1 MRFRIVLTIIAFSFV
16 FRGIARS
23 FEKPLYKNPNAPTE
37 NRVKDLLGRMT
48 LAEKIGQLCC
58 PLGWE
63 MYTKAGERHV
73 QPSAKFIEQ
82 MDKMP
87 VGAFWATLR
96 ADPWTKKTLKTG
108 LNPELAAQA
117 LNKLQKYA
125 IENTRL
131 GIPILFAEECVHGHM
146 AIGTTVFPTGIGLA
160 STWNR
165 ELIKEV
171 GSVIGLEARLQGA
184 HIGYGPVLD
193 VAREPRWSRM
203 EETFGEDPVL
213 SGILGSAF
221 VKGMQGEDIADG
233 KHVYSTLK
241 HFAAYGIPVGG
252 HNGQKAAVGT
262 RELFSEYLLPFKMAI
277 DAGAQTIMTSYNSI
291 DGIPCTSNR
300 FLLTDVLRNQW
311 CFSGFVF
318 SDLGSIEGIATTHRV
333 VSDIKNASA
342 LALQAGVDMDL
353 GGNAYGKHLEK
364 AVKEGSVS
372 MADID
377 SAVCRVLRLK
387 FKMGLFENPYVNPD
401 LAKNQVR
408 NIRHKTLAKEVAKQS
423 IVLLKN
429 NGILPL
435 SKNLKSI
442 SVIGPNADN
451 VYNQLGD
458 YTAPQDTNQVITVLK
473 GIKRAVSPTT
483 IVRYTKGCAIRD
495 TTQSNI
501 DEAVNMAKMSDA
513 VVLVVGGSSARD
525 FKTEYLET
533 GAAAVSNK
541 KEETIP
547 DMESGEGYDRCTLTL
562 LGDQEKLINALAETG
577 KPLII
582 VYIAGRPLNM
592 NNASQKADA
601 LLTAWYPGEEGGTA
615 VADVLFGDYNPAG
628 RLSVSV
634 PRSVGQLP
642 VYYSLGKQADYVE
655 GSSSPLY
662 AFGYGLSYTGFEYSD
677 LSIDQQVDKV
687 QLSCKVTNTGSFDGD
702 EVVQLY
708 VRDNVSSVA
717 TPSIQLKDFRR
728 IFIKKGET
736 KVITFTLT
744 ADDLSL
750 YNQQMMRTVEPGE
763 FTVMIGAASNDIR
776 LKGIFFYK

>member
-1 MRFRIVLTIIAFSFV
+1 MRYRVVLTAISLSFV
-16 FRGIARS
+16 FQGSAQLL
-23 FEKPLYKNPNAPTE
+23 EEPLYKNPNARTE
-37 NRVKDLLGRMT
+37 SRVKDLLGRMT
-48 LAEKIGQLCC
+48 LVEKIGQLCC

-63 MYTKAGERHV
+63 MYTKADEKHV

-82 MDKMP
+82 MNKMP

-108 LNPELAAQA
+108 LNPELAVRA
-117 LNKLQKYA
+117 LNGLQKYA
-125 IENTRL
+125 VENTRL
-131 GIPILFAEECVHGHM
+131 GIPIFFAEECAHGHM
-146 AIGTTVFPTGIGLA
+146 AIGTTVFPTGIGQA
-160 STWNR
+160 ATWNR
-165 ELIKEV
+165 ELIEKA
-171 GSVIGLEARLQGA
+171 GQAIGLETRLQGA
-184 HIGYGPVLD
+184 HIGYGPVVD

-213 SGILGSAF
+213 CGILGSAF
-221 VKGMQGEDIADG
+221 VKGLQGDNIADG

-241 HFAAYGIPVGG
+241 HFAAYGIPLGG
-252 HNGQKAAVGT
+252 HNGQKASVGT
-262 RELFSEYLLPFKMAI
+262 RDLFSEYLLPFKMAI
-277 DAGAQTIMTSYNSI
+277 EAGAKTIMTSYNSI
-291 DGIPCTSNR
+291 DGIPCTANH
-300 FLLTDVLRNQW
+300 FLLTDVLRNEW
-311 CFSGFVF
+311 RFRGVVF

-333 VSDIKNASA
+333 AQDIKNAAA
-342 LALQAGVDMDL
+342 LALKAGVDIDL
-353 GGNAYGKHLEK
+353 GGNAYGKHLEY
-364 AVKEGSVS
+364 AVNEEIVS

-377 SAVCRVLRLK
+377 SAVCRILRLK
-387 FKMGLFENPYVNPD
+387 FDMGLFENPYVNPD
-401 LAKNQVR
+401 LAKEQVR
-408 NIRHKTLAKEVAKQS
+408 NTQHKTLAKEVATQS

-429 NGILPL
+429 NGTLPL

-442 SVIGPNADN
+442 AVIGPNADN
-451 VYNQLGD
+451 GYNQLGD
-458 YTAPQDTNQVITVLK
+458 YTAPQDSNQVITVLK
-473 GIKRAVSPTT
+473 GIQHAVSPTT
-483 IVRYTKGCAIRD
+483 IVRYAKGCAIRD

-501 DEAVNMAKMSDA
+501 EEAVEVAKISDA

-562 LGDQEKLINALAETG
+562 PGDQEKLINALVKTN

-582 VYIAGRPLNM
+582 VYIAGRPLDM
-592 NNASQKADA
+592 NNASEKADA
-601 LLTAWYPGEEGGTA
+601 LLMAWYPGEQGGSA
-615 VADVLFGDYNPAG
+615 VADVLFGEYNPAG
-628 RLSVSV
+628 RLPVSV
-634 PRSVGQLP
+634 PHSVGQLP

-655 GSSSPLY
+655 GTSSPLY

-677 LSIDQQVDKV
+677 LSIERQDDKV

-708 VRDNVSSVA
+708 VRDDVSSVA
-717 TPSIQLKDFRR
+717 TPSIQLKDFQR

-736 KVITFTLT
+736 KAITFTLT
-744 ADDLSL
+744 ADNLSL

-776 LKGIFFYK
+776 LKGTFFYK